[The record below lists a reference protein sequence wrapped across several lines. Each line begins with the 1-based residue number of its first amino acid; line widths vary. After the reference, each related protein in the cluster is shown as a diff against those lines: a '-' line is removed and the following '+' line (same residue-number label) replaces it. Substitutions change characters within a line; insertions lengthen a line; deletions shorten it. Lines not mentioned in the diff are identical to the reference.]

1 MSKRNRTRG
10 SVSIRGSLYDR
21 IAAEADR
28 RGVQVAALVE
38 SQLVAMLDQHDAHQR
53 ALAEA
58 FPPKKRRHTS
68 SRFNRPVP

>member
-10 SVSIRGSLYDR
+10 SVSIRGSLYNR

-28 RGVQVAALVE
+28 RGVKVAALVE
-38 SQLVAMLDQHDAHQR
+38 SQLIAILGQHDAHQR
-53 ALAEA
+53 ALAESH
-58 FPPKKRRHTS
+58 PPKKRRHTS